1 MPAHRTA
8 PSRHASP
15 ASTTPWPPARPT
27 PRPRRTTHGVPDRG
41 SPRTAGA
48 GVPGVRR
55 RQGRRRGE
63 GRGEGRGAGRAKGR
77 ARRGGKDGATRS
89 GARGA
94 AFAAF
99 LASVRSL
106 RVVPPALVRPVAVTV
121 IAGEAAVC
129 VLLAAPARGA
139 TTAGLLVAAALL
151 AAFTV
156 GIAAALRRGV
166 TAPCRCFGASSTPLG
181 TLHLVRNTVLCA
193 LALAGALAAPTAESA
208 PPGGALVAGGAG
220 LVAGALVT
228 QLDHLLALFRPL
240 PATPRTA
247 GSHAH

>member
-1 MPAHRTA
+1 MEYLI
-8 PSRHASP
+8 
-15 ASTTPWPPARPT
+15 
-27 PRPRRTTHGVPDRG
+27 
-41 SPRTAGA
+41 AGA
-48 GVPGVRR
+48 RALLGLVFLVSLVGKV
-55 RQGRRRGE
+55 
-63 GRGEGRGAGRAKGR
+63 AGGAKGGARGGAKDGVKDR
-77 ARRGGKDGATRS
+77 ARRGGKGGATRR

-106 RVVPPALVRPVAVTV
+106 RVVPSALVRPVALTV

-151 AAFTV
+151 TAFTV

-181 TLHLVRNTVLCA
+181 TLHLVRNAVLCA
-193 LALAGALAAPTAESA
+193 LALAGALAAPTAADA
-208 PPGGALVAGGAG
+208 PPGSALVAGVAG

-240 PATPRTA
+240 PAPPRTA
-247 GSHAH
+247 EPHAH